1 MVLAVVA
8 PRQEVEHRITLDDRF
23 EDPLPP
29 CGVGRVL
36 VSAFRHGE
44 QLSVFLRDVRQQCE
58 VSVHLFHE
66 VSLRAPLVCVL
77 PDDVHAVVSRV
88 AFHPCLLCPVTL
100 EVWRVCPHDALF
112 QRGVDIVLRHVP
124 QRVELAVRAVLLSPP
139 EPRTVVLVP
148 GAEDDGNG
156 VALLV
161 FQRGEEVRDAFQP
174 FVEERMTHAAGYDSL
189 HRMLRVGYACRDVV
203 LVDTPE
209 SVRCGVI
216 RLDVVL
222 YPCRGAEHGVARMPR
237 DGDDAAPC
245 MMVDDSLP
253 DACEGHGIEVLQVA
267 LLYTSEV
274 EAHHG
279 GVVAHQLVC
288 VRASLVPVPCDAVER
303 VVLMTVHI
311 PALL

>member
-1 MVLAVVA
+1 M
-8 PRQEVEHRITLDDRF
+8 
-23 EDPLPP
+23 
-29 CGVGRVL
+29 
-36 VSAFRHGE
+36 
-44 QLSVFLRDVRQQCE
+44 
-58 VSVHLFHE
+58 
-66 VSLRAPLVCVL
+66 
-77 PDDVHAVVSRV
+77 
-88 AFHPCLLCPVTL
+88 
-100 EVWRVCPHDALF
+100 
-112 QRGVDIVLRHVP
+112 
-124 QRVELAVRAVLLSPP
+124 
-139 EPRTVVLVP
+139 P

-174 FVEERMTHAAGYDSL
+174 FVEERMTHAARYDGL
-189 HRMLRVGYACRDVV
+189 HRMLRVGHACRHVV

-245 MMVDDSLP
+245 MMVDDGLP

-267 LLYTSEV
+267 LLYTAEV

-311 PALL
+311 PALLYLRQTFNQLLACRLLCGVRDKGERQKGCQEKHRCCDSFHNILNG